1 MLPKRL
7 IYPSLDRRFSP
18 PTERH
23 LRIWSCGWGASL
35 EDDYGDSDK
44 KESVSQKIAF
54 VGVWAFWK
62 AARFRGSPSVMLRE
76 NMETL
81 IFALIASYNAH
92 RQQEWVI
99 AEPEEFQPFDFQ
111 ALRNCPDNKPIR
123 SSSRREAY

>member
-7 IYPSLDRRFSP
+7 IYPSLDRRFCP
-18 PTERH
+18 ATERH

-62 AARFRGSPSVMLRE
+62 APRFWGQPIRDAKK
-76 NMETL
+76 TWKHL
-81 IFALIASYNAH
+81 IFALVTVVSIATPA
-92 RQQEWVI
+92 
-99 AEPEEFQPFDFQ
+99 
-111 ALRNCPDNKPIR
+111 ALNEK
-123 SSSRREAY
+123 S